1 MDAEPA
7 DAVPLR
13 HNAYKVEPAGDLAR
27 EILESLV
34 RRPARG
40 ADPGSDAPA

>member
-13 HNAYKVEPAGDLAR
+13 HNAYEVELARGLAR
-27 EILESLV
+27 EVLESLV
-34 RRPARG
+34 GVSRLA
-40 ADPGSDAPA
+40 